1 MDKKTLTKALLLLVV
16 CVIGQASAQDGN
28 NPAAASLPITNSNS
42 AAAYY
47 KLPSLAQ
54 QQAMHEAEQRM
65 LRMEWRAW
73 TNQSPLRPTM
83 NASFMSG
90 TYQSFYVPQRGILVN
105 TGHRGWYW

>member
-1 MDKKTLTKALLLLVV
+1 MDTKSLTKALLLLVV
-16 CVIGQASAQDGN
+16 CAIGQARAQDDN
-28 NPAAASLPITNSNS
+28 LNQPALPITNSNS

-83 NASFMSG
+83 NASFMVG
-90 TYQSFYVPQRGILVN
+90 GYQTYYVPQRGILVN
-105 TGHRGWYW
+105 SGHRGWYW